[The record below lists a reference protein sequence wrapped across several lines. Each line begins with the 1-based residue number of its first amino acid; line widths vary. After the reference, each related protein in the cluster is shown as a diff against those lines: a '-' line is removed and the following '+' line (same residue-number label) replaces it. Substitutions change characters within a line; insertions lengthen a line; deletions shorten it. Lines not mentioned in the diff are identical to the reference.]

1 MAELRNLMLQ
11 SLPEI
16 CGHCQMIFWQLNHR
30 GGISV
35 SLTYFSPG
43 TWLTYSAWRPVDPF
57 ILMSSNSTKA
67 YPSVDCPAANNPGTR
82 ESEEVA
88 EAYSP
93 SNSVRRIIESGNS
106 VWDFSCKT
114 CSAFSL
120 FSLFY
125 SSQSFA
131 PITHWFSH
139 LDMY

>member
-16 CGHCQMIFWQLNHR
+16 CGHCQMIFWQLSHR
-30 GGISV
+30 GGILV

-67 YPSVDCPAANNPGTR
+67 ILVWIVLGQIILELRSQRKWQRPTVPATLSGG
-82 ESEEVA
+82 SL
-88 EAYSP
+88 
-93 SNSVRRIIESGNS
+93 ESGNS